1 MKLMTKELERK
12 MPALYST
19 EGQEEKLAKVKFFT
33 PWSNFT
39 WYGCEYNPIERL
51 FFGLFVGRETEYC
64 YFSLDEL
71 ESLRGPFGLRVER
84 DMHFTPKPVEQF
96 AGC

>member
-1 MKLMTKELERK
+1 

-19 EGQEEKLAKVKFFT
+19 EGQEEKLTYVKFFT

-39 WYGCEYNPIERL
+39 WYGCEYDPNERL
-51 FFGLFVGRETEYC
+51 FFGLFVGLEKEYC

-71 ESLRGPFGLRVER
+71 EFVRGPFGLRVER
-84 DMHFTPKPVEQF
+84 DMHFTPKPVEQLVE
-96 AGC
+96 C